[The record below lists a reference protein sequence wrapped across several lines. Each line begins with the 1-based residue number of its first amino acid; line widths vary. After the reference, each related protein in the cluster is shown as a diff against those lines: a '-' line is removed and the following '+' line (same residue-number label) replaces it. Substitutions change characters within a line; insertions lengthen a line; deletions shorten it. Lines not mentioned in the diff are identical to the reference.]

1 MKIMMLPN
9 STQVPNC
16 FFDVFLAKLG
26 QKELKILLVITR
38 QTLGWIEDSN
48 TKRRKEKDWIA
59 TSQMELKTGL
69 SKKAISLAISSLVAQ
84 DLIEVFDKTG
94 KQCNLP
100 SDRKGKLKLFY
111 RLNLMSKGNTY
122 HEKDMQNIP
131 KPPITSVYFTEQGQ
145 LNRHTTKETLTKEI
159 GEKDFTWEDFLNS
172 LHDSPQ
178 RHINIIGYYFEK
190 KRLAFDTKEKAETAF
205 RRHLRPAKLLTP
217 FSDQEIVKTASQLS
231 KTFPA
236 FTLETI
242 YKKLTS

>member
-1 MKIMMLPN
+1 MMLPN

-16 FFDVFLAKLG
+16 FFDEYLAKLG
-26 QKELKILLVITR
+26 HKELKILLVITR
-38 QTLGWIEDSN
+38 QTLGWIEDST

-94 KQCNLP
+94 KPCSLP
-100 SDRKGKLKLFY
+100 SDRKGKLRLYY
-111 RLNLMSKGNTY
+111 RLNLMSKGNTDD
-122 HEKDMQNIP
+122 EKDMQNIP

-145 LNRHTTKETLTKEI
+145 LNRHTTKETITKEN

-178 RHINIIGYYFEK
+178 RHINIIGYFFEK
-190 KRLAFDTKEKAETAF
+190 KKLAFDTREKAETAL
-205 RRHLRPAKLLTP
+205 RRHLRPAKLLVP
-217 FSDQEIVKTASQLS
+217 FSDAEIVKSASHLS
-231 KTFPA
+231 RTFPS
-236 FTLETI
+236 FTLETV